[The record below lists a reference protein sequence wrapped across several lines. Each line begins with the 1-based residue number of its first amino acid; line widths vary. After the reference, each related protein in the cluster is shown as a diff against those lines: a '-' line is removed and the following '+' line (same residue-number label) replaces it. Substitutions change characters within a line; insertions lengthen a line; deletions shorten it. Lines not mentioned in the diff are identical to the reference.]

1 MRRAYILSLVISLLT
16 VALPASAATGRVIKV
31 LPQFLGTNGLAS
43 LSPSLYERDA
53 YQFIL
58 REHPE
63 TRSGMRFAVQWKTQ
77 GPIWAPLMLRVEL
90 RGGVQGALPKRIVI
104 DKRVQPGGW
113 FSSWTN
119 VLLTGDDYRDFGEV
133 TAWRVRLWE
142 GQKVLGEQRS
152 FLW

>member
-1 MRRAYILSLVISLLT
+1 MRGLFIWLTLVCLLS
-16 VALPASAATGRVIKV
+16 VAVPASAATGRVIKV

-58 REHPE
+58 LQNPGQ
-63 TRSGMRFAVQWKTQ
+63 RSGMRFNVQWKTK
-77 GPIWAPLMLRVEL
+77 GPIWAPLTVRVEL
-90 RGGVQGALPKRIVI
+90 RGAVQGTLPKQIVI
-104 DKRVQPGGW
+104 DKRVDPGRW
-113 FSSWTN
+113 FSSWTS

-142 GQKVLGEQRS
+142 GQHVLGEQRS